1 MSKKRPRNNHVVK
14 RYYLRHLVPVVVW
27 LVAVSAVAWLFYQR
41 AERFE
46 IVGIAQ
52 GQVRQVATSSTGR
65 IRSVSVSLFE
75 PVHAGQTLA
84 VVDTL
89 LDNEQT
95 VEADLK
101 AQLRVAAAEA
111 ERLASLLIPTQEQ
124 LQADTAG
131 MKINRADNERRF
143 AVDVEAARLRILELQ
158 ATLASDRVTLDDL
171 GMEVRILEDLL
182 GKAAIAPYEVEKA
195 KVQYKSLDNK
205 IQENQQQ
212 LEQTREDLRRAEER
226 RNEFAQQHLP
236 EPSVDHALE
245 AIRKEITVQEELIKG
260 LLAQLA
266 ALDARKNVEL
276 KSPIDGVVIAIG
288 GRVNDVLS
296 QRPGEQMVRRA
307 GEVVTAGD
315 PILAVAEKE
324 PTEIV
329 AYVSENQLKL
339 LKDQMTVKLVK
350 TREPAQIAQSRV
362 LRVGPTIEL
371 MPQRLWLNT
380 NVPQWGRPVLIDIPP
395 GLSVVSGEI
404 VGIRDL

>member
-1 MSKKRPRNNHVVK
+1 MSKKRPRNTHVVK

-52 GQVRQVATSSTGR
+52 GQVRQVAASSTGR

-171 GMEVRILEDLL
+171 AMEVRILDDLL
-182 GKAAIAPYEVEKA
+182 SKEAIAPYEVERA
-195 KVQYKSLDNK
+195 RVQYKSLDNK
-205 IQENQQQ
+205 VQENQQQ

-236 EPSVDHALE
+236 GALC
-245 AIRKEITVQEELIKG
+245 R
-260 LLAQLA
+260 
-266 ALDARKNVEL
+266 
-276 KSPIDGVVIAIG
+276 SC
-288 GRVNDVLS
+288 
-296 QRPGEQMVRRA
+296 PG
-307 GEVVTAGD
+307 GD
-315 PILAVAEKE
+315 PKGNHGPGGADQGSAGATGGAGCAQERGTQVA
-324 PTEIV
+324 
-329 AYVSENQLKL
+329 
-339 LKDQMTVKLVK
+339 D
-350 TREPAQIAQSRV
+350 RRRCDRHSRT
-362 LRVGPTIEL
+362 G
-371 MPQRLWLNT
+371 Q
-380 NVPQWGRPVLIDIPP
+380 
-395 GLSVVSGEI
+395 
-404 VGIRDL
+404 